1 MKRLVTAI
9 CLLLLILGIS
19 CFSLYILER
28 DLGELQQLALELRYQ
43 TPPEQLEEK
52 SQQLFDRWNQKEE
65 LLVVFVRHD
74 TLDQL
79 TALLAELPSLARHGE
94 YGHFYSEVDVT
105 LARLDDLLDSAR
117 PTYRNLL

>member
-28 DLGELQQLALELRYQ
+28 DLGELQQLATELRYQ
-43 TPPEQLEEK
+43 TPTEQLEEK

-94 YGHFYSEVDVT
+94 YGHFYSGVDVT

>member
-28 DLGELQQLALELRYQ
+28 DLGELQQLALELRYP

-94 YGHFYSEVDVT
+94 HGHFYSEVDVT

>member
-28 DLGELQQLALELRYQ
+28 DLGELQQLATELRYQ
-43 TPPEQLEEK
+43 TPTEQLEEK

-94 YGHFYSEVDVT
+94 HGHFYSEVDVA

>member
-1 MKRLVTAI
+1 MAAQSTAI

-43 TPPEQLEEK
+43 TPTEQLEEK

-94 YGHFYSEVDVT
+94 HGHFYSEVDVT

>member
-28 DLGELQQLALELRYQ
+28 DLGELQQLATELRYR
-43 TPPEQLEEK
+43 TPTEQLEEK

-79 TALLAELPSLARHGE
+79 TALLAELPSFARHGE
-94 YGHFYSEVDVT
+94 YGHFYSGVDVT

>member
-28 DLGELQQLALELRYQ
+28 DLGELQQLATELRYQ
-43 TPPEQLEEK
+43 TPTEQLEEK

-94 YGHFYSEVDVT
+94 HGHFYSGVDVA

>member
-28 DLGELQQLALELRYQ
+28 DLGELQQLATELRYR
-43 TPPEQLEEK
+43 TPAEQLEEK

-94 YGHFYSEVDVT
+94 HGHFYSEVDVT

>member
-9 CLLLLILGIS
+9 CLLLLILGIR

-28 DLGELQQLALELRYQ
+28 DLGELQQLVLELRYQ

-94 YGHFYSEVDVT
+94 HGHFYSEVDVT

>member
-9 CLLLLILGIS
+9 CLLLAIITVS
-19 CFSLYILER
+19 CFSLFVLER
-28 DLGELQQLALELRYQ
+28 DLGELQSLAEELRYR
-43 TPPEQLEEK
+43 TPQEELEQK
-52 SQQLFDRWNQKEE
+52 SRELFTCWNRKEE
-65 LLVVFVRHD
+65 LLVIFVRHD

-79 TALLAELPSLARHGE
+79 TALLAELPGLARYGE
-94 YGHFYSEVDVT
+94 YGHFYSGVDVV

>member
-28 DLGELQQLALELRYQ
+28 DLGELQQLATELRYQ
-43 TPPEQLEEK
+43 TPTEQLEEK

-94 YGHFYSEVDVT
+94 HGHFYSEVDVT